1 MKFPV
6 LSILL
11 VGAMTVSACR
21 KRTVPTPAEGPA
33 KTESAPVP
41 TGGAAAPG
49 TIGATFAPEVV
60 AAAMK
65 PFEKD
70 LDSKSPNDHLR
81 VLNEALTFWQASG
94 RPFPKDLNE
103 LVVSKLLKRLPEP
116 PPGKQFVLDR
126 AGNRVVLTP

>member
-1 MKFPV
+1 MKIAL
-6 LSILL
+6 LSLL
-11 VGAMTVSACR
+11 LLGAVAVSACR
-21 KRTVPTPAEGPA
+21 KRTVP
-33 KTESAPVP
+33 APVESP
-41 TGGAAAPG
+41 TTTEAAPAPAGGAAPG
-49 TIGATFAPEVV
+49 ATGTTFAPEVV
-60 AAAMK
+60 ADAMK

-94 RPFPKDLNE
+94 RPFPKDLND
-103 LVVSKLLKRLPEP
+103 LVASKLLKRLPVP